1 MDGRKMMMGLKS
13 FIVCATIAGLAVA
26 QVTIPSTQPAKRQVP
41 EEIFAFPAVEPS
53 TERAK
58 PRVPEEI
65 FGFPADEQISHYLQ
79 NARNRT
85 PIFVP
90 GKCAENEILYPG
102 DHESDW
108 VCDCRPGHIYYPQMN
123 KCYPLFKQGFCNP
136 GEYVDVMRPSMIV
149 NCTKNVCPG
158 QNMVPYDGNC
168 VELNRHNRICKRVNR
183 VYWVI
188 GVNATTLELGCV
200 PPDATTMLHR
210 VNGEEGED
218 EEPIQF
224 EGANRCSNGTR
235 TKYEGLC

>member
-1 MDGRKMMMGLKS
+1 MDGRKMTTGLKS
-13 FIVCATIAGLAVA
+13 LIVCAAIAGLAVV
-26 QVTIPSTQPAKRQVP
+26 QTLPSQET
-41 EEIFAFPAVEPS
+41 EPP
-53 TERAK
+53 K
-58 PRVPEEI
+58 PRVQEEI

-90 GKCAENEILYPG
+90 GKCADNEILYPG

-108 VCDCRPGHIYYPQMN
+108 VCDCRPGHVYYPQTN
-123 KCYPLFKQGFCNP
+123 KCYPLFMQGFCKS

-149 NCTKNVCPG
+149 NCTTNVCTG
-158 QNMVPYDGNC
+158 QNMVPYDGKC
-168 VELNRHNRICKRVNR
+168 VELNRHNRICKRVGR

-210 VNGEEGED
+210 VNGEDGED

-224 EGANRCSNGTR
+224 EGANRCTNGTR